1 MQKSIIMTAIAFEKE
16 FFDVE
21 RDLRNFALKLTRDLV
36 DAEDLFQET
45 ALKAFRYRESFKPGS
60 KFKSWASTIMYN
72 TFINVYR
79 KKRRRKT
86 SSEPVEQMCFNKSDE
101 NFQSPLDVIASKEI
115 NRHIDGLKP
124 KFKDPFLLHVDG
136 YKYHEIANEF
146 GIPIGTV
153 KSRISSARKT
163 LKSVVEQL

>member
-1 MQKSIIMTAIAFEKE
+1 MTAIAFEKE

-21 RDLRNFALKLTRDLV
+21 RDLRNFAIKLTRDIV
-36 DAEDLFQET
+36 DADDLFQET
-45 ALKAFRYRESFKPGS
+45 ALKAFRYKESFKPGS

-72 TFINVYR
+72 TFVNIYR

-86 SSEPVEQMCFNKSDE
+86 SSEPVETMCYNKSDN
-101 NFQSPLDVIASKEI
+101 NFETPLQVIASKEI
-115 NRHIDGLKP
+115 DKHIDSLKD
-124 KFKDPFLLHVDG
+124 KFKEPFLLHVDG
-136 YKYHEIANEF
+136 YKYHEIANAY

-163 LKSVVEQL
+163 LKKVVQMS